1 VLKRTFALLL
11 PALLCS
17 CRSLERFD
25 TGSDT
30 AYCGSMLSAG
40 FVRGGLLPPGNSP
53 YLALRMTLDTAEL
66 DTVPGLISTDDAVR
80 GLCAPLPLFQDAELR
95 AVEQVAHDDLALLE
109 FGTGREH
116 NFVAYVESTCQGSM
130 VAIVSLMK
138 DDSVELRLLKPG
150 RSASAQGDAAIEPG
164 FGIFKLR
171 QQRGSC
177 DF

>member
-1 VLKRTFALLL
+1 MV
-11 PALLCS
+11 
-17 CRSLERFD
+17 
-25 TGSDT
+25 
-30 AYCGSMLSAG
+30 SAD
-40 FVRGGLLPPGNSP
+40 FVRGGLLPAGHPP
-53 YLALRMTLDTAEL
+53 RLFMRMTLDTSKL
-66 DTVPGLISTDDAVR
+66 DTVPAVISTDDAVR

-116 NFVAYVESTCQGSM
+116 NFVAYVDAVCQDSM

-150 RSASAQGDAAIEPG
+150 RTPRAEGEPLSEPG
-164 FGIFKLR
+164 FGIFRLR

-177 DF
+177 GF